1 MRELALLL
9 ALAGW
14 WPGAAT
20 AAAADQP
27 TAPAPQG
34 EVATK
39 LQEISARLELTEEQ
53 KTQIA
58 PILQKEIADLKVLR
72 DDTSLRRGEKARR
85 LKEISDTASEQIR
98 ELLTPDQQTEYDKLR
113 EEMREKL
120 KARLKERPS
129 AEN

>member
-1 MRELALLL
+1 MRKLAMLL

-14 WPGAAT
+14 WPGATT
-20 AAAADQP
+20 ADAADQP

-39 LQEISARLELTEEQ
+39 LQEIAERLELTEEQ

-72 DDTSLRRGEKARR
+72 DDTSMRRGQKARR
-85 LKEISDTASEQIR
+85 LQEISDTAGGQIR
-98 ELLTPDQQTEYDKLR
+98 ALLTPEQQEEYDKLR
-113 EEMREKL
+113 DEMREKL
-120 KARLKERPS
+120 KARLKERQS
-129 AEN
+129 AGN